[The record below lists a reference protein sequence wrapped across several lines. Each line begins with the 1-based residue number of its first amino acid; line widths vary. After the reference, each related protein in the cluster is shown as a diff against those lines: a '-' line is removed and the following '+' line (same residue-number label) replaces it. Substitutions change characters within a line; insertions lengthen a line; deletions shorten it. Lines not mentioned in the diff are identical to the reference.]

1 MKVMDIT
8 KLAELARRD
17 KTLPL
22 LPLKDP
28 LNEKKA
34 SLYAELELNLATFF
48 RSPKEERLKRYCIVL
63 KDFLAIAN
71 ETKWLYLLLLDEQQ
85 IAQFSTKWQT
95 RSLNV
100 LYLILQQQVN
110 KSYFERKSEP
120 LVHAWHIFIKYGL
133 VEAGFTSEQI
143 EEKYY
148 ELYA

>member
-1 MKVMDIT
+1 MREMDIT

-17 KTLPL
+17 LTPPL

-28 LNEKKA
+28 LGEKKA
-34 SLYAELELNLATFF
+34 SLYAELELDLADFF
-48 RSPKEERLKRYCIVL
+48 RNSKETSLERYCVVL

-85 IAQFSTKWQT
+85 LAQLATKWPA

-120 LVHAWHIFIKYGL
+120 LVHAWHMFIKFGL
-133 VEAGFTSEQI
+133 VEAGFAPEQI
-143 EEKYY
+143 EKCYI

>member
-1 MKVMDIT
+1 MDIT

-17 KTLPL
+17 VTPPL

-28 LNEKKA
+28 INEKKA
-34 SLYAELELNLATFF
+34 NLYAELELNLAAFF
-48 RSPKEERLKRYCIVL
+48 RSPKEEQLKRYCIVL

-85 IAQFSTKWQT
+85 IAQFATKWQA

-110 KSYFERKSEP
+110 KSYFERKSGP

-133 VEAGFTSEQI
+133 VEAGFTPEQI
-143 EEKYY
+143 EKQYY